1 MPWCNKLRT
10 IAGLAHALLFR
21 DGALL
26 AGFAVEARFPSICEW
41 REMAEQGCL
50 IGYGPSR
57 VELWR
62 RVGALVARIFGG
74 TSPGDL
80 PIERPVQFELAIN
93 MKTGKALGLTLAP
106 SLLARADEVIDAP

>member
-1 MPWCNKLRT
+1 M
-10 IAGLAHALLFR
+10 AHALLFR

-26 AGFAVEARFPSICEW
+26 AGLAVEAGLPSICEW

-74 TSPGDL
+74 TSPGGL

-106 SLLARADEVIDAP
+106 SLLTRADEVIE